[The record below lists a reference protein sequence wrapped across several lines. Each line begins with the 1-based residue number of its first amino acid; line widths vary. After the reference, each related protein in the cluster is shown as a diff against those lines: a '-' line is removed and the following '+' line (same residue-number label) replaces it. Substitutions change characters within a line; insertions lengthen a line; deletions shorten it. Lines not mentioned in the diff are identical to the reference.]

1 VETQGETQGAIMVAG
16 THQVATLAT
25 ARGDKQTLGI
35 MIVGVGM
42 AAEGD
47 AGREEE
53 DDRIRK
59 DAARSSK

>member
-1 VETQGETQGAIMVAG
+1 
-16 THQVATLAT
+16 
-25 ARGDKQTLGI
+25 

-42 AAEGD
+42 AAEED